1 MDDAQAVFAAE
12 NMTGGGTAGCTE
24 PITRRV
30 RLITPS
36 GETDNLYP
44 CFEHSTMADLS
55 FTWRYYAPT
64 AGAIWTA
71 PNAIQHICISSGA
84 GGSCT
89 GTAWTQNVDLT
100 PADVLTDIA
109 NCQLRSVSWV
119 VPTGA
124 NSDHPLNNDGGGPS
138 WVAAI
143 VNAIG
148 SSISCDSKTGYWKN
162 TAILI
167 TWDDWGG
174 WYDHEPPTILPGFQG
189 DYQYGFRVPFLVVS
203 AYTAAGL
210 IDNTRRDFGSVLRFI
225 EHNFGLAPGALN
237 FADARATDDLHAFF
251 KLGAAPRAFQPIPA
265 AKTASFFLTD
275 QRPATDP
282 DND

>member
-1 MDDAQAVFAAE
+1 M
-12 NMTGGGTAGCTE
+12 
-24 PITRRV
+24 
-30 RLITPS
+30 
-36 GETDNLYP
+36 
-44 CFEHSTMADLS
+44 
-55 FTWRYYAPT
+55 
-64 AGAIWTA
+64 
-71 PNAIQHICISSGA
+71 
-84 GGSCT
+84 
-89 GTAWTQNVDLT
+89 
-100 PADVLTDIA
+100 
-109 NCQLRSVSWV
+109 
-119 VPTGA
+119 
-124 NSDHPLNNDGGGPS
+124 
-138 WVAAI
+138 AAI

-148 SSISCDSKTGYWKN
+148 SSTSCDNNTGYWKN
-162 TAILI
+162 TAIFI

-174 WYDHEPPTILPGFQG
+174 WYDHEPPTILPGIQG